1 MERGRGTPCPD
12 LVHGK
17 SVCIHAAWICTWRRT
32 SRVHSNRD
40 AALDVEIGHRRGTDL
55 WNSDGIMPETFWF
68 EKGNLPD
75 SVSWELSVD
84 DSRLRVVHA
93 GTAAFPRDRPERFA
107 KFFFGTSNA

>member
-1 MERGRGTPCPD
+1 
-12 LVHGK
+12 
-17 SVCIHAAWICTWRRT
+17 
-32 SRVHSNRD
+32 
-40 AALDVEIGHRRGTDL
+40 LDVEIGHRRGTDL